1 MKLDRSAFRW
11 DHYSDQPATLDRRTK
26 RRLRRLGAR
35 DELRKWLVSLWRSPL
50 LLRKSS
56 PTRRF
61 EACRNDH
68 RIGLCINLERPFEEK
83 KILSASEIADLIE
96 PLSIRRLA
104 VRLPLRD
111 IDRLEEYAAFISRF
125 SAYEVLVVVL
135 QDREFIEESEKLE
148 HALRRIFAALSGTVG
163 HYQIGNA
170 VNRLKW
176 GFASQREY
184 LEFFETAWKLRNR
197 EFPDLKLLG
206 GAVIDFELHEH
217 LGSLNNRFP
226 FRYDG
231 YAALLYVD
239 RRGAPENRQFGF
251 TLSDKI
257 ELLGRLVAGSG
268 KVQSPGPANL
278 WITEVNWPLRD
289 AGRHAPATGDCQVGE
304 SEQLCYLVRYFLLA
318 LASGSVAACFW
329 HQLIAPGYGLIDN
342 RGWHLAKAPGVPWV
356 CHPLPALQRC
366 GDRWLRAPGGARPL
380 PARGPKGR
388 GGDPRSLALRRH
400 RVLSPASRQE
410 GHQHRGRDDGHP
422 GRTAGPDWRLR
433 CLPCRRLNLGTMFR
447 VKLRRRRAKR
457 A

>member
-11 DHYSDQPATLDRRTK
+11 DHFSDQPATLDRSTK

-35 DELRKWLVSLWRSPL
+35 DELRKWLVSLLRSPL

-56 PTRRF
+56 HARRF
-61 EACRNDH
+61 EAYRNDH
-68 RIGLCINLERPFEEK
+68 RIGLCINLERPFEDK

-111 IDRLEEYAAFISRF
+111 IDRLEEYVAFIRRF

-135 QDREFIEESEKLE
+135 QDRAFIEESEKLE
-148 HALRRIFAALSGTVG
+148 PALRRIFTALSGAVG
-163 HYQIGNA
+163 HFQIGNA

-184 LEFFETAWKLRNR
+184 LEFFDTAWKLRNR

-217 LGSLNNRFP
+217 LGSLNNRFR
-226 FRYDG
+226 FQYDG
-231 YAALLYVD
+231 YASLLYVD

-251 TLSDKI
+251 SLSDKI

-268 KVQSPGPANL
+268 RVVSPGSANL

-289 AGRHAPATGDCQVGE
+289 TGRHAPAAGECQVGE
-304 SEQLCYLVRYFLLA
+304 SEQLRYLVRYFLLA

-329 HQLIAPGYGLIDN
+329 HQLVAPGYGLIDN
-342 RGWHLAKAPGVPWV
+342 RGGTLRKR
-356 CHPLPALQRC
+356 PARPSYKTRC
-366 GDRWLRAPGGARPL
+366 PDSDSPIPSSSLTVSTACSEPSTPARAPSTPPSAHVGTSPDGGGAGKMQR
-380 PARGPKGR
+380 
-388 GGDPRSLALRRH
+388 
-400 RVLSPASRQE
+400 
-410 GHQHRGRDDGHP
+410 
-422 GRTAGPDWRLR
+422 
-433 CLPCRRLNLGTMFR
+433 
-447 VKLRRRRAKR
+447 
-457 A
+457 

>member
-11 DHYSDQPATLDRRTK
+11 DHFSDQPATLDRSTK

-35 DELRKWLVSLWRSPL
+35 DELRKWLVSLLRSPL

-56 PTRRF
+56 HARRF
-61 EACRNDH
+61 EAYRNDH
-68 RIGLCINLERPFEEK
+68 RIGLCINLERPFEDK

-111 IDRLEEYAAFISRF
+111 IDRLEEYVAFIRRF

-135 QDREFIEESEKLE
+135 QDRAFIEESEKLE
-148 HALRRIFAALSGTVG
+148 PALRRIFTALSGAVG
-163 HYQIGNA
+163 HFQIGNA

-184 LEFFETAWKLRNR
+184 LEFFDTAWKLRNR

-217 LGSLNNRFP
+217 LGSLNNRFR
-226 FRYDG
+226 FQYDG
-231 YAALLYVD
+231 YASLLYVD

-251 TLSDKI
+251 SLSDKI

-268 KVQSPGPANL
+268 RVVSPGSANL

-289 AGRHAPATGDCQVGE
+289 TGRHAPAAGECQVGE
-304 SEQLCYLVRYFLLA
+304 SEQLRYLVRYFLLA

-329 HQLIAPGYGLIDN
+329 HQLVAPGYGLIDN
-342 RGWHLAKAPGVPWV
+342 RGGTLRKRPAFFGFATLCGLFNGALIEGFARQEELGHYRLAARKDGVEILALWR
-356 CHPLPALQRC
+356 CGGTASIPLPPDKRVIGIEGEEMDVRVGQPLTL
-366 GDRWLRAPGGARPL
+366 GD
-380 PARGPKGR
+380 
-388 GGDPRSLALRRH
+388 S
-400 RVLSPASRQE
+400 VLYLVDA
-410 GHQHRGRDDGHP
+410 
-422 GRTAGPDWRLR
+422 
-433 CLPCRRLNLGTMFR
+433 
-447 VKLRRRRAKR
+447 
-457 A
+457 